1 MIYQSEKSIADLGDK
16 LDAADKGELETKIN
30 ALKEALKG
38 SSVEDIKAKQE
49 DLQKKFYEVSSKVY
63 SEAGAQQA
71 PQGEPQ
77 PGAQSNGAADDGYV
91 DADYKDVDDSQK

>member
-1 MIYQSEKSIADLGDK
+1 MLFRS
-16 LDAADKGELETKIN
+16 
-30 ALKEALKG
+30 
-38 SSVEDIKAKQE
+38 
-49 DLQKKFYEVSSKVY
+49 EVSSKVY

-77 PGAQSNGAADDGYV
+77 PGAQAGSADDGYV

>member
-1 MIYQSEKSIADLGDK
+1 M
-16 LDAADKGELETKIN
+16 
-30 ALKEALKG
+30 KEALKG
-38 SSVEDIKAKQE
+38 TNVEDIKAKQE
-49 DLQKKFYEVSSKVY
+49 ELQKKFYEVSSKVY

-77 PGAQSNGAADDGYV
+77 PGAQAGSADDGYV